1 MNNLLQTPSFIHNIY
16 YPFVSFVHDIYHPLL
31 PVVPFWSMIS
41 IIHRLPFVSSWM
53 THPSGRS
60 RHTIFSFPL
69 SFPATN
75 HLELSTT
82 VCVFADT
89 FIHSFEGLTLFTNCG
104 AISLSSIWT
113 TFRPLISRV
122 WRASRQNL
130 SRSSSWL
137 INHELLLEASSFRLL
152 LLLFPC
158 PFSQVVEILLS
169 SCLSVCV
176 SCLRVCLRS
185 LVELLC
191 SVLWLAPFILLIIS
205 CLGFLV
211 RVVVLVRYCCGLKK
225 VLIYLFSRFLLG
237 SLRFLFVPRGLSSF
251 ILVLGNARLCVL
263 FPSWMAFLWF
273 LVISNDNGWCGW
285 CLLICIKFSGGLAIL
300 FAMGQNFYCW
310 HTQCILLEIKSLD
323 ISL

>member
-1 MNNLLQTPSFIHNIY
+1 MCSWMNNLLQTPSFIHNIY

-75 HLELSTT
+75 HLELYTT
-82 VCVFADT
+82 VCVFADS

-130 SRSSSWL
+130 SRSSS
-137 INHELLLEASSFRLL
+137 
-152 LLLFPC
+152 
-158 PFSQVVEILLS
+158 
-169 SCLSVCV
+169 
-176 SCLRVCLRS
+176 
-185 LVELLC
+185 
-191 SVLWLAPFILLIIS
+191 
-205 CLGFLV
+205 
-211 RVVVLVRYCCGLKK
+211 
-225 VLIYLFSRFLLG
+225 
-237 SLRFLFVPRGLSSF
+237 
-251 ILVLGNARLCVL
+251 
-263 FPSWMAFLWF
+263 
-273 LVISNDNGWCGW
+273 
-285 CLLICIKFSGGLAIL
+285 
-300 FAMGQNFYCW
+300 
-310 HTQCILLEIKSLD
+310 
-323 ISL
+323 